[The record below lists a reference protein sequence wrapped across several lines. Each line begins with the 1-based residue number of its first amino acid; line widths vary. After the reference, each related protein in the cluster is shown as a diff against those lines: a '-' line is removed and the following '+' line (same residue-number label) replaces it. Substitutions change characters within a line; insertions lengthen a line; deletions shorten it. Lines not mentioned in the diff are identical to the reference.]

1 MPHTHHSHAS
11 GNSSYGPA
19 FLIGI
24 GLNTAYVLVEVLY
37 GLRIGSS
44 ALLADAGHNFSDV
57 ISLVLS
63 GFALLL
69 TGVKASWQFT
79 YGYRKFTI
87 LASLINGLLITGAS
101 VFILWNAIE
110 KLQAPPAIPG
120 NTLMLVAG
128 LGLIVNT
135 GTALLFLKGQQEDLN
150 IRGAFL
156 HMAAD
161 AAVTASVLIGGL
173 LMKLTT
179 AYWIDPVLS
188 LMIVGV
194 ILYSAWGLLSES
206 VRLMLDGVP
215 KGIDTQVVQ
224 QYLENLECVQEVH
237 DLHIWAISTSE
248 IALTA
253 HLVMPDG
260 CRDDF
265 LYQTRDAL
273 ETLFGISHSTLQ
285 VEHSL
290 SDDQY
295 RYHKV

>member
-1 MPHTHHSHAS
+1 MPHTHHSHTS
-11 GNSSYGPA
+11 GKSRYGPA

-24 GLNTAYVLVEVLY
+24 SLNIGYVIVEVVY

-63 GFALLL
+63 GCALLL

-87 LASLINGLLITGAS
+87 LASLINGLLIIGAS
-101 VFILWNAIE
+101 GLILWNAIE

-128 LGLIVNT
+128 AGLIVNT

-161 AAVTASVLIGGL
+161 AAVTASVLAGGL
-173 LMKLTT
+173 LMKLTA

-188 LMIVGV
+188 LIIVGV
-194 ILYSAWGLLSES
+194 ILYSAWGLLNES
-206 VRLMLDGVP
+206 VRLVLDGVP
-215 KGIDTQVVQ
+215 KEIDTQAVQ
-224 QYLENLECVQEVH
+224 QYLENLDCVQEVH

-248 IALTA
+248 TAMTA
-253 HLVMPDG
+253 HLVIPDG
-260 CRDDF
+260 CHDDF
-265 LYQTRDAL
+265 LYRTRDAL
-273 ETLFGISHSTLQ
+273 EASFGISHSTLQ